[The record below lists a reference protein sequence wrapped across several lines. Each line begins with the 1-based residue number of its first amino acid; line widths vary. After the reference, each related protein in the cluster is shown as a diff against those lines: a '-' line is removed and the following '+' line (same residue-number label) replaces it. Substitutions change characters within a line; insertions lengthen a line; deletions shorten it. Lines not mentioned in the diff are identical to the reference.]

1 MAKKREKKN
10 VMEGHTYICMY
21 GEVRV
26 YASTYTTVRE
36 GGGGEAAGEKKNC
49 RKINEKKQHTSLV
62 ACA

>member
-1 MAKKREKKN
+1 MDEKRKKY
-10 VMEGHTYICMY
+10 VMEGHTYIHTYVYMY

-36 GGGGEAAGEKKNC
+36 GGGREEELSKN
-49 RKINEKKQHTSLV
+49 KGKKQHTSLV